1 MPITYGAVPQFP
13 PGSRPFGMDQA
24 RNNSAG
30 LGSFLEQGSKYSVP
44 GMLSRLFESTNGRIQ
59 GGGRISDR
67 VRQMPT
73 GAIGTGLNSNRPPSI
88 ADILERL
95 ESLQNP
101 DRFTPPMELLEA
113 QARARAGAQYDPIIA
128 RIRNQMGQA
137 ENRAG
142 RNKEA
147 LGGMFSQLSG
157 SLGGEIPGI
166 QQQFQGA
173 EQRSADQ
180 YGQLKQ
186 GIQDQYAKSQ
196 QDQEAMMQ
204 RLNIQAAAPDALQQ
218 QGVDRDYFTNQ
229 ASQNAQVQQDA
240 LGQEERGAVEYTRK
254 GSQMAQVEGTNRQAD
269 LMFQLQDL
277 LAQYEGQIGEAEIG
291 KNQSYLAELT
301 GLQGD
306 SQKNAMDQAQRQFE
320 NYIKVL
326 NVGQMLQK
334 SQNGSVGSVQSPA
347 DVGQR
352 VMGLGVDPDSAQA
365 IQSVFMSAISSD
377 PMIQA
382 GIDSNFGQAL
392 PKEALAARVVEA
404 GRNAGLNPNALNAL
418 QVAALE
424 YFGRR

>member
-1 MPITYGAVPQFP
+1 MPVYYGSIPQFP
-13 PGSRPFGMDQA
+13 PGSGPIGMDRA

-30 LGSFLEQGSKYSVP
+30 LGSALEQGSRYSLP
-44 GMLSRLFESTNGRIQ
+44 GLLARLFQPT
-59 GGGRISDR
+59 GGRITGGGGIAER
-67 VRQMPT
+67 VRQSPM
-73 GAIGTGLNSNRPPSI
+73 GSIGSGLNSTRPPSI
-88 ADILERL
+88 ADILQKL
-95 ESLQNP
+95 ESLQDP
-101 DRFTPPMELLEA
+101 SRFTPPMELLEA

-128 RIRNQMGQA
+128 RLRNQMGVA
-137 ENRAG
+137 EGRANRN
-142 RNKEA
+142 REA
-147 LGGMFSQLSG
+147 LGTMFNQLS
-157 SLGGEIPGI
+157 SSIGGEIPGI
-166 QQQFQGA
+166 QQQFAGA
-173 EQRSADQ
+173 EKRTADQ
-180 YGQLKQ
+180 YAGLKQ
-186 GIQDQYAKSQ
+186 GIQDQYSKSQ
-196 QDQEAMMQ
+196 QEQEAMMQ

-218 QGVDRDYFTNQ
+218 QGIDRDYFTNQ

-240 LGQEERGAVEYTRK
+240 LGQEERGAVDYTRR

-291 KNQSYLAELT
+291 KNQTYLEALT
-301 GLQGD
+301 GLQND
-306 SQKNAMDQAQRQFE
+306 SSKQAMDQAQRQFE

-334 SQNGSVGSVQSPA
+334 GQNGGIGSVQSPA

-352 VMGLGVDPDSAQA
+352 VLGMGLDPNSAQA
-365 IQSVFMSAISSD
+365 VQSVFMSAIGSD

-382 GIDSNFGQAL
+382 GIDPNFGQAL

-404 GRNAGLNPNALNAL
+404 GRQAGLNESALNAL